1 MLANNTG
8 LSGEVVAM
16 LNMAESTPLGLL
28 AVTPFDCGDASTA
41 SSLENTHWRLGCQ
54 AGRSGAAPPGERN
67 KRAGDGRWGDAKKGA
82 VMKAC
87 LPLEASAAIAA
98 GNGG

>member
-1 MLANNTG
+1 LAATVP
-8 LSGEVVAM
+8 SW
-16 LNMAESTPLGLL
+16 AE
-28 AVTPFDCGDASTA
+28 
-41 SSLENTHWRLGCQ
+41 R
-54 AGRSGAAPPGERN
+54 PPGERN

-98 GNGG
+98 GKGG